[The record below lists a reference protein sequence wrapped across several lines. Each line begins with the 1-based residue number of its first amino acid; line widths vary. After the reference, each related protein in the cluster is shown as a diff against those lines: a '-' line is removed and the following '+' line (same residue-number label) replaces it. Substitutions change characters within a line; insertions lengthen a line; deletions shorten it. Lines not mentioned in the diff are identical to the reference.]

1 MSRSRF
7 SGKPS
12 WREFPRSLSSSV
24 NEPRALMQSVS
35 CRVEHVAGAGSGGK
49 GRRVRVIGRDAE
61 KSRPRAAR
69 DGIRVRPEQCMCTER
84 ARRISD
90 TGWNEVIAG
99 GANNQAPRRA
109 EERARARGQACSRGV
124 RKCDY
129 LLANTICQYAR
140 AHAPCGMRAPVSHP
154 RAISR
159 VDTCIRASECARARA
174 RS

>member
-1 MSRSRF
+1 
-7 SGKPS
+7 
-12 WREFPRSLSSSV
+12 
-24 NEPRALMQSVS
+24 
-35 CRVEHVAGAGSGGK
+35 
-49 GRRVRVIGRDAE
+49 
-61 KSRPRAAR
+61 
-69 DGIRVRPEQCMCTER
+69 MCTER

-129 LLANTICQYAR
+129 LLANTIRQYAR

-174 RS
+174 RALVASANDVRKIRNVRVAALAFLRLAAQLAPGRRIDTCSFAGQ